1 MPSVKRFRLKRYMS
15 NKKLAT
21 ALGVFE
27 GENRGTFFSDPG
39 KTMQVGSRTNEEIFV
54 LHISKTKLHAK
65 ALEIADS
72 AGES

>member
-1 MPSVKRFRLKRYMS
+1 MSSVKKFRLKQYM
-15 NKKLAT
+15 NNGKLAT

-39 KTMQVGSRTNEEIFV
+39 KTMQVGVRVNKEIFT
-54 LHISKTKLHAK
+54 LRISETELHAK
-65 ALEIADS
+65 ALEIADL